1 MVEGIILR
9 VVFITSHYVNAISI
23 SMLLF
28 QELEKEIATASEEQ
42 QKHTD
47 RALGALNGFLK
58 ERLFLR
64 VSLPS
69 PLLSTQLNNY
79 IFCYICIVST
89 SR

>member
-9 VVFITSHYVNAISI
+9 VVFITSHYVNAI

-79 IFCYICIVST
+79 IFATYV
-89 SR
+89 